1 MKPAHVTRLAPQ
13 ASRQLLEEEFPVESV
28 VLDELQTQT
37 VEQASFYSEL
47 ESAQALGRF
56 DLISPRRSL
65 CII

>member
-37 VEQASFYSEL
+37 VEQASYCAKLQSVSVFV
-47 ESAQALGRF
+47 
-56 DLISPRRSL
+56 
-65 CII
+65 